1 MAYDED
7 GQRHLYST
15 GCTTRT
21 QALEEMA
28 RRYSTNS
35 LIKGYSQQTP
45 PTFGD
50 YAESWWTDECEYV
63 KAEKDSGRELT
74 KGYISIQRGS
84 LERYLLP
91 AFGKKRLEAIK
102 VPIIE
107 KWQRSLLDG
116 TAPVKIPDKAVG
128 KSSQQKPLS
137 PKYVNNLTSL
147 LSTMLQE
154 AKRQGYIEKNPCKD
168 LRGLSDRSK
177 VRGVITAAEAKKIF
191 SSKAWFSDIARV
203 ASLLAAVT
211 GMRSGEILAIRHEDV
226 KADHIHVEHSY
237 DARFGLKG
245 TKTGD
250 VRDLP
255 IPEKVMNDLMKLRAM
270 KQDGQF
276 LFSILGDKPVS
287 RRYLLDNLH
296 KVMDAEKIDWEKR
309 NVGFSFK
316 YF

>member
-28 RRYSTNS
+28 RHYSTNS

-50 YAESWWTDECEYV
+50 YAKSWWTDECEYV

-74 KGYISIQRGS
+74 KGYISIQRGN

-154 AKRQGYIEKNPCKD
+154 TKRQGYIERNPCKD

-177 VRGVITAAEAKKIF
+177 VRGVITAQQRRKR
-191 SSKAWFSDIARV
+191 SSLQKPGSA
-203 ASLLAAVT
+203 
-211 GMRSGEILAIRHEDV
+211 ILP
-226 KADHIHVEHSY
+226 
-237 DARFGLKG
+237 G
-245 TKTGD
+245 
-250 VRDLP
+250 
-255 IPEKVMNDLMKLRAM
+255 
-270 KQDGQF
+270 
-276 LFSILGDKPVS
+276 
-287 RRYLLDNLH
+287 
-296 KVMDAEKIDWEKR
+296 
-309 NVGFSFK
+309 
-316 YF
+316 

>member
-7 GQRHLYST
+7 GQRHLHST

-35 LIKGYSQQTP
+35 LLKGYSQQTP
-45 PTFGD
+45 PSFGD
-50 YAESWWTDECEYV
+50 YAESWWTDDCEYL

-91 AFGKKRLEAIK
+91 AFGKKKLEAIK

-116 TAPVKIPDKAVG
+116 TAPVKIPEKAVG
-128 KSSQQKPLS
+128 KSSRQKPLS
-137 PKYVNNLTSL
+137 PKYVNSLTSL

-177 VRGVITAAEAKKIF
+177 IRGMITATEAKKIF
-191 SSKAWFSDIARV
+191 SSKAWYSDIARV

-211 GMRSGEILAIRHEDV
+211 GMRSGEILAIRYEDV
-226 KADHIHVEHSY
+226 NV
-237 DARFGLKG
+237 FGQAFFPRMIVKNSLF
-245 TKTGD
+245 
-250 VRDLP
+250 RSSRSSPP
-255 IPEKVMNDLMKLRAM
+255 INRQASP
-270 KQDGQF
+270 
-276 LFSILGDKPVS
+276 FSLS
-287 RRYLLDNLH
+287 
-296 KVMDAEKIDWEKR
+296 
-309 NVGFSFK
+309 
-316 YF
+316 